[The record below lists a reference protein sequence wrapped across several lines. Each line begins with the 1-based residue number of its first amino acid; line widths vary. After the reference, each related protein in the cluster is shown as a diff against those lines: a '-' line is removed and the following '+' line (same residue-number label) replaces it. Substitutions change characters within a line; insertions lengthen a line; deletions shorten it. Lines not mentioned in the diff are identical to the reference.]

1 MKRRSGFILCLLLL
15 MNLYCN
21 AQEAD
26 SILLEEY
33 WNMSLEELA
42 NVQISIASKKEE
54 SRFESPFST
63 YIITQEDMQ

>member
-1 MKRRSGFILCLLLL
+1 MKRRSGIVLCLLLL

-33 WNMSLEELA
+33 WNMSLEVGQHT
-42 NVQISIASKKEE
+42 NFDC
-54 SRFESPFST
+54 FEKGRKSF
-63 YIITQEDMQ
+63 